1 MRAHNPSQEMPT
13 APFMQRLQADRNS
26 RAKLVEQ
33 FTRDIEN
40 FYDCL
45 GHVERRVHDF
55 HTIPMPDL
63 VGRSIWDLVFLPDFF
78 GTHGTSLR
86 QRSRD
91 LFAKVLQG
99 DDPKTALDHCYKV
112 LFRMQRNMQE
122 HGAAGRC
129 FGGTVSE
136 VTERLGSVRLQIKV
150 NHELK
155 FVQGE
160 QGWTNKASTVHFP
173 CPMFPVDDPSS
184 FQAHHDHHTGLPV
197 TFMAM
202 EADAGAEQALHD
214 LRQALIVLMNTYH
227 AMAAE
232 AERLWARR
240 TQWPEC
246 LLFKIGGLERDRVP
260 RRNMLRW

>member
-1 MRAHNPSQEMPT
+1 MPT

-26 RAKLVEQ
+26 RAGLMEQ
-33 FTRDIEN
+33 FTCDIEN
-40 FYDCL
+40 FFHCL

-63 VGRSIWDLVFLPDFF
+63 VGRSIWCLSFLEDFF
-78 GTHGTSLR
+78 GKHGSSLR

-99 DDPKTALDHCYKV
+99 DDPETALDHCYKV
-112 LFRMQRNMQE
+112 LFRMQRDMQE

-136 VTERLGSVRLQIKV
+136 VTERLDSVRLQIKV

-155 FVQGE
+155 FVRGE
-160 QGWTNKASTVHFP
+160 QGWTNKASTVDFP
-173 CPMFPVDDPSS
+173 YPKFPVHDSLS
-184 FQAHHDHHTGLPV
+184 FQAHHDYHIGLPV

-202 EADAGAEQALHD
+202 EADAGDEQVLHN
-214 LRQALIVLMNTYH
+214 LRHALIVLMNTYDV
-227 AMAAE
+227 MAAE
-232 AERLWARR
+232 AQSL
-240 TQWPEC
+240 EC
-246 LLFKIGGLERDRVP
+246 LLFKIGGLERGRVQ
-260 RRNMLRW
+260 RRRMLRW